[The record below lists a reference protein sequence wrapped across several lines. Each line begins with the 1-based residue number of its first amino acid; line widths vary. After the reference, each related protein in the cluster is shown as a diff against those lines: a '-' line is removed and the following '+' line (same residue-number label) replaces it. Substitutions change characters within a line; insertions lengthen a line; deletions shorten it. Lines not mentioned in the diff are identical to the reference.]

1 MPSSRLPEP
10 VAPPSEPNR
19 RPLLL
24 VGLGAFLL
32 IGAQQ
37 ALYGPAFASFQLRF
51 GVGVGAVGAIVS
63 AHFLG
68 GLFGVL
74 AAAPLLP
81 RVGYRRLVAGAAVL
95 VALSAS
101 FVAGAPTWWVALA
114 AATVGG
120 LGYGLFVV
128 LLNLAFARVYGR
140 AATAALNV
148 LNGTFGVG
156 AVVGPASF
164 ALAVGR
170 WPGAAAVAPTFAVVA
185 GIAAI
190 VAVGAYASR
199 TWPAVAGAGVRGDR
213 VPWRLVAAFALLLA
227 TYVAVEANTPA
238 WAPTHLAEP
247 LGLANA
253 ALVAST
259 FWAALTVARFLVAAL
274 AGRVAPATLVLVGTC
289 LGGLG
294 LVVAHVPGWGPVGYG
309 LAGFGFG
316 PVFPTTIAWLVQAFR
331 GDSERVTPYVLGL
344 ANLGPVL
351 GAPVVGAAVAVAGP
365 TAVPSVLTAL
375 TVVVVG
381 LVLGVRRTTRT

>member
-1 MPSSRLPEP
+1 MPASSLPEP
-10 VAPPSEPNR
+10 EPLVSGARR

-51 GVGVGAVGAIVS
+51 DVGVGAVGAIVS

-81 RVGYRRLVAGAAVL
+81 RVGYRRLVAGAAAL
-95 VALSAS
+95 VAVSAAG
-101 FVAGAPTWWVALA
+101 VASAPAWWVALT
-114 AATVGG
+114 AATLGG
-120 LGYGLFVV
+120 MGYGLFVV

-140 AATAALNV
+140 AATSALNV

-156 AVVGPASF
+156 AVAGPALF
-164 ALAVGR
+164 ALALGR
-170 WPGAAAVAPTFAVVA
+170 WPGAAAVAPTFTVVA
-185 GIAAI
+185 GAAAV

-199 TWPAVAGAGVRGDR
+199 TWPAVVSDAVTGDR
-213 VPWRLVAAFALLLA
+213 VAWRLVAAFALLLA
-227 TYVAVEANTPA
+227 TYVAVESNTPA

-253 ALVAST
+253 ALVASA
-259 FWAALTVARFLVAAL
+259 FWAALTVARFLVAAV
-274 AGRVAPATLVLVGTC
+274 AGRVAPAALVLVGTC

-294 LVVAHVPGWGPVGYG
+294 LVVAHVPGWGPLGYA

-316 PVFPTTIAWLVQAFR
+316 PVFPTTIAWLVQAFPAA
-331 GDSERVTPYVLGL
+331 SERVTPYVLAL

-351 GAPVVGAAVAVAGP
+351 GAPIVGAAVAVAGP
-365 TAVPSVLTAL
+365 AAVPSVLLAL

-381 LVLGVRRTTRT
+381 LVVGVGRASRT